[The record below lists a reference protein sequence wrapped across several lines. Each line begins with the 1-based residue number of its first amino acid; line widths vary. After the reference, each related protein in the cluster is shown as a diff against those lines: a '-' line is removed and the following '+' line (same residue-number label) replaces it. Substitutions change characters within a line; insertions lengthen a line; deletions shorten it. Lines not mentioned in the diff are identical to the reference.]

1 MSGLNFTAVEGAI
14 PIHVVCAS
22 DVESFVQTLTPR
34 AQKWLSTVSFAGKK
48 GQVAMVPD
56 QSGALECCVLGVGE
70 AEDAWSFGALP
81 SQLPSGEYCF
91 ATAVDASLSYQR
103 ALAWALGCYRFDA
116 YKATPPIEAHLYV
129 PPEVDRLALESL
141 VSSVYLVRDL
151 VNTPTED
158 LGPQEL
164 SAVVSEVAKELGAE
178 YREIVGEDLLKENY
192 PLVYHVGKGSVLKPR
207 LAELCW
213 GDPDAPLLALVGKGV
228 CFDAGG
234 LQIKTTNGMKDMKK
248 DMGGAAHALALTRLI
263 IQANLPVRLRLL
275 VPCVENS
282 VSGSAYRPGDI
293 LPSRQGSSV
302 EITNTDAE
310 GRLIMADALTSQVEK
325 SPDLLI
331 DFATLTG
338 AGRIALGPDIPALMS
353 NRHDMLLKVLD
364 VSHQVDD
371 PVWPLPLYKA
381 YESFLDSDLADI
393 ANAASQPYGGAIT
406 AGLFLQHFV
415 PNSVPW
421 LHLDLMA
428 ANISSR
434 PGRPLGG
441 EAQGLQTMLAF
452 CSAFFKVPVAS

>member
-1 MSGLNFTAVEGAI
+1 MRGLNFEAVSRAV

-22 DVESFVQTLTPR
+22 EADEFVESLTPR
-34 AQKWLSTVSFAGKK
+34 AQAWLATLSFSGKK
-48 GQVAMVPD
+48 GQLAMVPD
-56 QSGALECCVLGVGE
+56 QLGALEFCILGLGE
-70 AEDAWSFGALP
+70 EEDAWSFGALP
-81 SQLPSGEYCF
+81 AKLPAGDYCF
-91 ATAVDASLSYQR
+91 ATTVDPSLYYQR
-103 ALAWALGCYRFDA
+103 ALAWALGCYCFDA
-116 YKATPPIEAHLYV
+116 YKASPPIEANLFV
-129 PPEVDRLALESL
+129 PAEVDHQSLESL

-158 LGPQEL
+158 LGPEQL
-164 SAVVSEVAKELGAE
+164 SQVVSEVAKELGAE
-178 YREIVGEDLLKENY
+178 YREIVGEDLIKENY

-213 GDPDAPLLALVGKGV
+213 GDPEAPLLALVGKGV

-234 LQIKTTNGMKDMKK
+234 LQIKTTHGMKDMKK

-293 LPSRQGSSV
+293 LPSRQGSTV

-325 SPDLLI
+325 NPDLLI

-364 VSHQVDD
+364 VSTKVDD